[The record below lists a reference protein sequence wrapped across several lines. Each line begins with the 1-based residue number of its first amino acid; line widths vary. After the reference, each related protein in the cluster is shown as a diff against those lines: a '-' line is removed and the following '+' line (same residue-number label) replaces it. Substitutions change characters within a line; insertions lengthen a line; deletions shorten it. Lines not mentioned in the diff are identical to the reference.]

1 MEYNE
6 VNIPWLN
13 SFSNNYLRLTIFVTE
28 QCNFRCI
35 YCYEDFKF
43 GKIEDNVI
51 EGIKNL
57 ILKRIDELRYLKLSF
72 FGGEPLLNK
81 NAVLEISSWARD
93 ICRQNNIE
101 YIGDI
106 TTNGYSLNIESF
118 DSLFNSGI
126 KTYQITIDG
135 EKEVH
140 NKLRPTLNGKPTYEK
155 IIENISKMANSQWDF
170 LCTIRL
176 NVADYNFTSVKNFI
190 FENYKIFQNDKRFTF
205 HLHPIFGIPE
215 LTLSDK
221 SNLEDFILFINSLGL
236 SYHDGEKEKEQ
247 MVCYAARADS
257 YVIRANGI
265 IQKCTVA
272 LNSDINKIGKLNSDG
287 TMELDQYKLK
297 KWVFAENKTC
307 PVLSLQLEKLLI
319 PYENAGMFVQ
329 TDDTVAEQ

>member
-1 MEYNE
+1 MEQNE
-6 VNIPWLN
+6 VNLPWLG

-28 QCNFRCI
+28 QCNFRCL
-35 YCYEDFKF
+35 YCYEDFKL
-43 GKIEDNVI
+43 GKIEDSVV

-57 ILKRIDELRYLKLSF
+57 ILKRIGELRYLKLSF

-81 NAVLEISSWARD
+81 NIVLEISSWAQNM
-93 ICRQNNIE
+93 CKKNNIE
-101 YIGDI
+101 FIGDI
-106 TTNGYSLNIESF
+106 TTNGYSLDIETF
-118 DSLFNSGI
+118 DALCKSGI
-126 KTYQITIDG
+126 TTYQITIDG

-155 IIENISKMANSQWDF
+155 IMENISKMAKSQWDF

-176 NVADYNFTSVKNFI
+176 NVSDYNFTSVKNFI
-190 FENYKIFQNDKRFTF
+190 GENHNIFKNDQRFTF
-205 HLHPIFGIPE
+205 HLHPIFGMSD

-221 SNLEDFILFINSLGL
+221 SNLDDFILFIKSLGL
-236 SYHDGEKEKEQ
+236 TYHDGEKEKEQ

-272 LNSDINKIGKLNSDG
+272 LNSDINKIGKLHSDG

-307 PVLSLQLEKLLI
+307 PALSLQFEKLLI
-319 PYENAGMFVQ
+319 PYENAGRFV
-329 TDDTVAEQ
+329 